1 MVSQKWIY
9 GKINHSWRKN
19 HWTVFDSPEFEM
31 YKSRIKT
38 FDPYQ
43 SELILPPFYCY
54 GSTMIELFKNSLKL
68 IKKFRSVFKDWE
80 AELYCLS
87 FTATCLNIQTTYDK
101 LGCGNDEWGGE
112 NYKEYAMIHY
122 GFPVKSKNGTLLK
135 KYNMNKTDEFI
146 SQLKQIESEGPLR
159 EIDKVMIDFYKRMYG
174 V

>member
-1 MVSQKWIY
+1 
-9 GKINHSWRKN
+9 
-19 HWTVFDSPEFEM
+19 
-31 YKSRIKT
+31 
-38 FDPYQ
+38 
-43 SELILPPFYCY
+43 
-54 GSTMIELFKNSLKL
+54 
-68 IKKFRSVFKDWE
+68 
-80 AELYCLS
+80 
-87 FTATCLNIQTTYDK
+87 LNIQTTYDK